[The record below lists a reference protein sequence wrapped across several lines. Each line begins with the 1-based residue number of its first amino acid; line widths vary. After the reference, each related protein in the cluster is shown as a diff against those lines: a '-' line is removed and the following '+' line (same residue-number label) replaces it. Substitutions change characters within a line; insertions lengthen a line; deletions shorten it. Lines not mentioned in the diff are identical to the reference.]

1 VSLAL
6 ATPNQAPFRVA
17 ILPTKGKDGSPA
29 TRLLAAIF
37 KRSGIFNFLCDDKT
51 VPIPPL
57 TEESGARSATGGVWR
72 KGETPVSDDWKK
84 SLPFPAHWLSYLSF
98 KLAVLAL
105 ATLAALRL
113 WGVI

>member
-1 VSLAL
+1 
-6 ATPNQAPFRVA
+6 
-17 ILPTKGKDGSPA
+17 
-29 TRLLAAIF
+29 
-37 KRSGIFNFLCDDKT
+37 
-51 VPIPPL
+51 
-57 TEESGARSATGGVWR
+57 
-72 KGETPVSDDWKK
+72 VSDDWKK